1 MGHLSGFRNVK
12 ATVEQ
17 LGRPSLEG
25 QKHELKLAARKL
37 KIPHPT
43 HPVLSRSDPRS
54 SQDTAIHVSRLPEVT
69 HSAHILRRWLV
80 RDIGWWCP
88 NTQIAVAG
96 LHCAHGPSSSYGYRH
111 GLTLYGVA
119 GHEGGR
125 LCPRLFAS
133 RAVQPGLAASP
144 SPIASRGNFQPH
156 DIETALLAEAAPDS
170 KHLRAV

>member
-1 MGHLSGFRNVK
+1 MLALKSYTLYGVMRAGWIRKIAQSSPLMSYLSGSRNVK

-17 LGRPSLEG
+17 LGRPSLDG

-43 HPVLSRSDPRS
+43 HPALSRSGPRS

-88 NTQIAVAG
+88 NT
-96 LHCAHGPSSSYGYRH
+96 
-111 GLTLYGVA
+111 
-119 GHEGGR
+119 
-125 LCPRLFAS
+125 
-133 RAVQPGLAASP
+133 
-144 SPIASRGNFQPH
+144 
-156 DIETALLAEAAPDS
+156 
-170 KHLRAV
+170 